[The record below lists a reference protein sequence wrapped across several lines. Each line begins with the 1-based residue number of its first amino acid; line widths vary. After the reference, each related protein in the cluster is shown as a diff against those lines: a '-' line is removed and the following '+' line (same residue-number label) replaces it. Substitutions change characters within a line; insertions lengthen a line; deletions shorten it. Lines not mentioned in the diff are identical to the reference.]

1 MVSDNEMEAVPPP
14 IETLYEQDFY
24 SLRDECLQNN
34 FLFED
39 PEFLPRE
46 EFLRERSKQHEDI
59 VWLRPQDISRP
70 DEPILVSNK
79 NEGFDIKQ
87 VKQTSQDKCWVRGN
101 CEISISRALIPGLCR
116 RSVRLQT
123 APPCSITSS
132 RQTKASQNTKIIA
145 EYSISVSG
153 SAGG

>member
-1 MVSDNEMEAVPPP
+1 MVSDSELDQTGPPQ
-14 IETLYEQDFY
+14 IETLYEQDFT
-24 SLRDECLQNN
+24 SLRDECLHNN

-59 VWLRPQDISRP
+59 VWLRPHDISRP

-87 VKQTSQDKCWVRGN
+87 VCIKLDYN
-101 CEISISRALIPGLCR
+101 
-116 RSVRLQT
+116 
-123 APPCSITSS
+123 
-132 RQTKASQNTKIIA
+132 
-145 EYSISVSG
+145 
-153 SAGG
+153 

>member
-1 MVSDNEMEAVPPP
+1 MVSDNEVEAVPPP

-70 DEPILVSNK
+70 EDPILVSNK
-79 NEGFDIKQ
+79 NEGFDIKP
-87 VKQTSQDKCWVRGN
+87 VRGHKSLN
-101 CEISISRALIPGLCR
+101 DGEFVKISIFRALIPGLCR
-116 RSVRLQT
+116 RSVPSLT
-123 APPCSITSS
+123 APPCSIMSS
-132 RQTKASQNTKIIA
+132 RQTKDSQNMKIIA